1 MTSSFMLVASRHMQ
15 LTHANRKQQHVLNL
29 HLEFMRRTAIG
40 RAVFT
45 VKDVKLGSRIS
56 NLHLTLAQ
64 DDERSGKMVDEVE
77 GYVTVSN
84 LATESGPSFTTGYKL
99 FPEPLPVSL
108 SALSENKD
116 ANYIRRGRDL
126 FADFRRAGRQITMHL
141 IRPPQRP
148 SSFPKAMVDQWVL
161 FKPRGKKGRFTNDV
175 LGCVVDIFPQIIE
188 QYVNPD
194 LEEAVLGQDLSPE
207 EAKEFIKKTQPHAKY
222 WYPTLSLNLDVK
234 KLLPEDGVEWL
245 FVRVQAKEIQNGR
258 FDLQIHVLDE
268 AGDLVALSTHSS
280 LVVDSSRNLKREKKK
295 SKSKL

>member
-1 MTSSFMLVASRHMQ
+1 MTSAFMLVASRHMQ
-15 LTHANRKQQHVLNL
+15 LTHANRKQQHVINL

-40 RAVFT
+40 RAIFT

-64 DDERSGKMVDEVE
+64 EDERSGQMVDEVE
-77 GYVTVSN
+77 GYITVSN
-84 LATESGPSFTTGYKL
+84 MASESGPSFTTGYKIL
-99 FPEPLPVSL
+99 PEPLPVSL
-108 SALSENKD
+108 PALSKNKD
-116 ANYIRRGRDL
+116 TNYVRRGRDV
-126 FADFRRAGRQITMHL
+126 FADFRRAGQHITMHL

-148 SSFPKAMVDQWVL
+148 SSFPKAMIDQWIL
-161 FKPRGKKGRFTNDV
+161 FKPRGGKGRFTNDL
-175 LGCVVDIFPQIIE
+175 LGFVVDIFPQIIE

-194 LEEAVLGQDLSPE
+194 LEEALLGREMSPE
-207 EAKEFIKKTQPHAKY
+207 EAKDLIRKTPHANF

-245 FVRVQAKEIQNGR
+245 FVRVQAKKIHEGR

-280 LVVDSSRNLKREKKK
+280 LAVNASRNLKREKKK
-295 SKSKL
+295 PENKL